1 MYRVTLTNG
10 TKETIIHSENTS
22 KLKVTNDTLVQ
33 GVDGIDSY
41 VFSVN
46 MLNPGYSS
54 ISPLKTLITIE
65 DMRKRETIYNGFVK
79 RYSTTMDGD
88 GLYKRHITTWDGLG
102 LLKQTKQL
110 FGEYHDMTPKQFLQV
125 MIDEH
130 NRQTDSW
137 KQFVLGEVDVTNSTD
152 NVYRFLDETENTYD
166 SIIEKLVS
174 RLGGELR
181 ARLVGNQW
189 VLDWKKKIGRTCST
203 EIRVGKNLRD
213 AERDLGTDNV
223 TTRFF
228 IYGADF
234 EIGIID
240 RFEST
245 DKGQVAA
252 VEFGEDMRD
261 IPKSDLPAGAGVG
274 SYILYRDDKILLGN
288 ANSKPYLTIGSVNGG
303 KDYIDDA
310 VGIASF
316 GKVVGHVK
324 FDDVTVVSNLM
335 NKGINYVNT
344 FNQVTDSNTVTAIDL
359 ALIGKDI
366 DSFDVYNYYTL
377 NNPGI
382 AEKNLVRVI
391 EKRMSLSVPQN
402 ASLTIGEKFIKASK
416 YQSEMAKTSQTVE
429 RVRQSVVNQGNII
442 NGVSA
447 SVSSIKKDVVTVN
460 TAIQNINTQIGDTD
474 VVGLQQA
481 INDLNLVVDELN
493 ITIGNL
499 SVATSLKDGL
509 MASIDK
515 VKLDGINKVTITKDG
530 LMLKQDKSKIDNI
543 TVVNQI
549 NLDQLMIDFND
560 LKERVTLLETP

>member
-110 FGEYHDMTPKQFLQV
+110 FGEHHNMTPKQFLQV

-130 NRQTDSW
+130 NRQTDGW
-137 KQFVLGEVDVTNSTD
+137 KQFVLGDVDVTNSTD
-152 NVYRFLDETENTYD
+152 NVYRFLDETENTHD

-228 IYGADF
+228 VYGADF
-234 EIGIID
+234 EKGLIKS
-240 RFEST
+240 F
-245 DKGQVAA
+245 DKDEA
-252 VEFGEDMRD
+252 VVKFKATERN
-261 IPKSDLPAGAGVG
+261 IKKNTLPAGAGVG

-303 KDYIDDA
+303 KDYIDDVA
-310 VGIASF
+310 GIASF
-316 GKVVGHVK
+316 GKIVGHVK

-344 FNQVTDSNTVTAIDL
+344 FNQITDSNTVTAIDL

-391 EKRMSLSVPQN
+391 EKRMSLSNPQN

-429 RVRQSVVNQGNII
+429 RVRQSVVSQGNII
-442 NGVSA
+442 SGVSA
-447 SVSSIKKDVVTVN
+447 SVSNIKKDVVTVN
-460 TAIQNINTQIGDTD
+460 TAIQNINTQIGETD
-474 VVGLQQA
+474 VVGLQQS
-481 INDLNLVVDELN
+481 IIDLNLVVDELN
-493 ITIGNL
+493 ITIGKL
-499 SVATSLKDGL
+499 GLATSLKDGL
-509 MASIDK
+509 MSSIDK
-515 VKLDGINKVTITKDG
+515 VKLDGINKVTIAKDG

-543 TVVNQI
+543 TVVSPI

>member
-65 DMRKRETIYNGFVK
+65 DMRKREIIYNGFVK
-79 RYSTTMDGD
+79 RYSSTMDSE

-234 EIGIID
+234 EKGVIKS
-240 RFEST
+240 F
-245 DKGQVAA
+245 DKDEA
-252 VEFGEDMRD
+252 VVKFKETERN
-261 IPKSDLPAGAGVG
+261 IKKNILPTNAGVG

-303 KDYIDDA
+303 KDYIDDP

-391 EKRMSLSVPQN
+391 EKRMSLSNPQN

-442 NGVSA
+442 SGVSA
-447 SVSSIKKDVVTVN
+447 SVSTIKKDVVTVN
-460 TAIQNINTQIGDTD
+460 TAIQNINTQIGETD

-481 INDLNLVVDELN
+481 ITDLNSVVDELN

-499 SVATSLKDGL
+499 SLATSLKDGL
-509 MASIDK
+509 MSSIDK

-549 NLDQLMIDFND
+549 DLDQFMADFLA
-560 LKERVTLLETP
+560 LKAIVENTNTTE

>member
-79 RYSTTMDGD
+79 RYSTTMDGE

-125 MIDEH
+125 MVDEH

-137 KQFVLGEVDVTNSTD
+137 KQFVLGDVDVTNSTD

-228 IYGADF
+228 VYGADF
-234 EIGIID
+234 EKGLIKS
-240 RFEST
+240 F
-245 DKGQVAA
+245 DKDEA
-252 VEFGEDMRD
+252 VVKFKETERN
-261 IPKSDLPAGAGVG
+261 IKKNTLPAGAGVG

-303 KDYIDDA
+303 KDYIDDP

-344 FNQVTDSNTVTAIDL
+344 FNQITDSNTVTAIDL

-391 EKRMSLSVPQN
+391 EKRMSLSNPQN

-442 NGVSA
+442 SGVSA
-447 SVSSIKKDVVTVN
+447 SVSNIKKDVVTVN
-460 TAIQNINTQIGDTD
+460 TAIQNINTQIGETD
-474 VVGLQQA
+474 VVGLQQS
-481 INDLNLVVDELN
+481 IIDLNLVVDELN
-493 ITIGNL
+493 ITIGKL
-499 SVATSLKDGL
+499 GLATSLKDGL
-509 MASIDK
+509 MSSIDK
-515 VKLDGINKVTITKDG
+515 VKLDGINKVTTTKDG

-543 TVVNQI
+543 TVVNHI
-549 NLDQLMIDFND
+549 DLDQLMIDFND
-560 LKERVTLLETP
+560 LKERVILLETP

>member
-110 FGEYHDMTPKQFLQV
+110 FGEYHNMTPKQFLQV

-137 KQFVLGEVDVTNSTD
+137 KQFVLGDVDVTNSTD

-166 SIIEKLVS
+166 SIIEKLVI

-228 IYGADF
+228 VYGADF
-234 EIGIID
+234 EKGLIKS
-240 RFEST
+240 F
-245 DKGQVAA
+245 DKDEA
-252 VEFGEDMRD
+252 VVKFKETERN
-261 IPKSDLPAGAGVG
+261 IKKNTLPAGAGVG

-303 KDYIDDA
+303 KDYIDDS

-344 FNQVTDSNTVTAIDL
+344 FNQITDSNTVTAIDL

-391 EKRMSLSVPQN
+391 EKRMSLSNPQN

-429 RVRQSVVNQGNII
+429 RVRQSVVNQGTII

-460 TAIQNINTQIGDTD
+460 TAIQNINTQIGETD

-481 INDLNLVVDELN
+481 IIDLNDVVDQLN
-493 ITIGNL
+493 ISIGNIGL
-499 SVATSLKDGL
+499 VTSLKDGL

-515 VKLDGINKVTITKDG
+515 VKLDGINKVTIAKDG
-530 LMLKQDKSKIDNI
+530 LMLKQDKGKIDNI
-543 TVVNQI
+543 TAISPI

-560 LKERVTLLETP
+560 LKERVILLETL

>member
-65 DMRKRETIYNGFVK
+65 DMRKREIIYNGFVK
-79 RYSTTMDGD
+79 RYSSTMDSE

-181 ARLVGNQW
+181 ARLVGSQW

-234 EIGIID
+234 EKGVIKS
-240 RFEST
+240 F
-245 DKGQVAA
+245 DKDEA
-252 VEFGEDMRD
+252 VVKFKETERN
-261 IPKSDLPAGAGVG
+261 IKKNILPTSAGVG

-288 ANSKPYLTIGSVNGG
+288 VNSKPYLTIGSVNGG
-303 KDYIDDA
+303 KDYIDDVA
-310 VGIASF
+310 GIDSF
-316 GKVVGHVK
+316 GILVGHVK
-324 FDDVTVVSNLM
+324 FDDVTVISNLL
-335 NKGINYVNT
+335 NKGRNYVNT

-391 EKRMSLSVPQN
+391 EKRMSLSNPQN

-416 YQSEMAKTSQTVE
+416 YQANMAKTSQSVE
-429 RVRQSVVNQGNII
+429 RIRQSVTNQGTLIS
-442 NGVSA
+442 GVSV
-447 SVSSIKKDVVTVN
+447 SVSNIKKEVTNVN
-460 TAIQNINTQIGDTD
+460 AAIQNINTQIGDTNIS
-474 VVGLQQA
+474 GLQLA
-481 INDLNLVVDELN
+481 IDNLNKVVDELN
-493 ITIGNL
+493 ITIGNFGL
-499 SVATSLKDGL
+499 ATSLNDGL
-509 MASIDK
+509 MASTDKIKLDTLKNYTNATHLQNGLLSTTDK
-515 VKLDGINKVTITKDG
+515 VKLDLVTVTSPIDLNNLVARITA
-530 LMLKQDKSKIDNI
+530 
-543 TVVNQI
+543 
-549 NLDQLMIDFND
+549 
-560 LKERVTLLETP
+560 LETPK

>member
-65 DMRKRETIYNGFVK
+65 DMRKRVTIYNGFVK
-79 RYSTTMDGD
+79 RYSSNMDSD

-125 MIDEH
+125 MVDEH
-130 NRQTDSW
+130 NRQTDGW
-137 KQFVLGEVDVTNSTD
+137 KQFVLGDVDVTNSTD

-181 ARLVGNQW
+181 ARLVGSQW

-203 EIRVGKNLRD
+203 EIRAGKNLRD

-228 IYGADF
+228 VYGANF
-234 EIGIID
+234 EKGLIKS
-240 RFEST
+240 F
-245 DKGQVAA
+245 DKDEA
-252 VEFGEDMRD
+252 VVKFKETERN
-261 IPKSDLPAGAGVG
+261 IKKNTLPAGAGVG

-303 KDYIDDA
+303 KDYIDDP

-416 YQSEMAKTSQTVE
+416 YQANMAKTSQTVE
-429 RVRQSVVNQGNII
+429 RVRQSVQNQGNII
-442 NGVSA
+442 SGVSA
-447 SVSSIKKDVVTVN
+447 SVSNIKKDVVTVN

-474 VVGLQQA
+474 VGGLQQA

-515 VKLDGINKVTITKDG
+515 VKLDGINKVTIAKDG

-549 NLDQLMIDFND
+549 DLDRLMIDFND